1 MRSDA
6 TRSSESTTTA
16 VTAPVIVPTLY
27 VAFELGDSTWKLAAT
42 TGPGQA
48 PRLRT
53 VPARSLART
62 LDELGRAKA
71 RWQLSADAP
80 VVSCY
85 EAGRDGF
92 WLHHALTAH
101 AVRNHV
107 VDSASIE
114 VNRRQRRAKSDRLDA
129 RKLVSMLMRFTEGE
143 RHVWHVVRVPSS
155 AAEDQRQLHRELKT
169 AQRERIAVLTRI
181 GSLLITQGLTLPLTG
196 RESAAQ
202 VATALAEL
210 RRWDGTALPPALQA
224 RLVREWQQV
233 MALTGQ
239 LGLLE
244 RERARLLREE
254 DSPAL
259 TQVQQLMQL
268 RGVGIATAWVYV
280 MELFAWRT
288 FRNRRELGALTGL
301 APTPDQSGTARHR
314 DLGMSKAGNRW
325 VRAVAI
331 EGAWCWVRYQ
341 PQSELS
347 QWYARRFAQGGSRL
361 RRIGI
366 VAVARKLL
374 TALDQYLKT
383 GTPPAGAV
391 LRA

>member
-1 MRSDA
+1 
-6 TRSSESTTTA
+6 
-16 VTAPVIVPTLY
+16 VIVPTLY
-27 VAFELGDSTWKLAAT
+27 VAFELGGSTWKLAAT
-42 TGPGQA
+42 IGAGQS

-53 VPARSLART
+53 VPARGLTRT
-62 LDELGRAKA
+62 LDELARAKA
-71 RWQLSADAP
+71 RFQLDPAAP

-129 RKLVSMLMRFTEGE
+129 RKLVSMLVRYAEGE

-155 AAEDQRQLHRELKT
+155 EVEDQRQLHRELKT
-169 AQRERIAVLTRI
+169 AQRERLAAMTRI
-181 GSLLITQGLTLPLTG
+181 ESLLITQGLTLPLTG
-196 RESAAQ
+196 RES
-202 VATALAEL
+202 VDTVRTALAAL
-210 RRWDGTALPPALQA
+210 RRWDATALPSALQA
-224 RLVREWQQV
+224 RLVREWGQV
-233 MALTGQ
+233 RALTSQ
-239 LGLLE
+239 LEALG
-244 RERARLLREE
+244 RERTRLLRGA

-259 TQVQQLMQL
+259 AQVRQLMQL
-268 RGVGIATAWVYV
+268 KGVGVATAWIYV

-301 APTPDQSGTARHR
+301 APTPDQSGTGRHR
-314 DLGMSKAGNRW
+314 ELGMSKAGNRW

-331 EGAWCWVRYQ
+331 EGAWCWLRYQ

-347 QWYARRFAQGGSRL
+347 QWYQRRFASGGSRL

-366 VAVARKLL
+366 VAVAHKLM
-374 TALDQYLKT
+374 TGFERYLRT
-383 GTPPAGAV
+383 GTPPDGAV
-391 LRA
+391 VRA

>member
-1 MRSDA
+1 MRPDA
-6 TRSSESTTTA
+6 TRRSESST
-16 VTAPVIVPTLY
+16 PLGIVPTLY
-27 VAFELGDSTWKLAAT
+27 VAFELGGSSWKLAAT
-42 TGPGQA
+42 TGPGQP

-53 VPARSLART
+53 VPARSLTRT
-62 LDELGRAKA
+62 FDELARAKA
-71 RWQLSADAP
+71 RLQLDPATP

-92 WLHHALTAH
+92 WLHHALTAR

-107 VDSASIE
+107 VDSSSIE

-129 RKLVSMLMRFTEGE
+129 RKLVSMLVRYAEGE
-143 RHVWHVVRVPSS
+143 RQVWHVVHVPSS
-155 AAEDQRQLHRELKT
+155 EMEDQRQLHRELKT
-169 AQRERIAVLTRI
+169 AQRERLAAITRV
-181 GSLLITQGLTLPLTG
+181 GSLLMTQGLTLPLTG
-196 RESAAQ
+196 REA
-202 VATALAEL
+202 VAEVQAALAAL
-210 RRWDGTALPPALQA
+210 RRWDDTPLPPALQT
-224 RLVREWQQV
+224 RLGREWGQV
-233 MALTGQ
+233 VALTTQ
-239 LGLLE
+239 LDLLR
-244 RERARLLREE
+244 RERTRRLRED

-259 TQVQQLMQL
+259 AQVRQLMQL
-268 RGVGIATAWVYV
+268 RGVGVATAWIYV

-301 APTPDQSGTARHR
+301 APTPDQSGTGRHR
-314 DLGMSKAGNRW
+314 ELGMSKAGNRW

-331 EGAWCWVRYQ
+331 EGAWCWLRYQ

-347 QWYARRFAQGGSRL
+347 QWYARRFAHGGSRL

-374 TALDQYLKT
+374 TAFEQYLRT

-391 LRA
+391 GRA

>member
-6 TRSSESTTTA
+6 TRPGESTIPPTD
-16 VTAPVIVPTLY
+16 VPTLY
-27 VAFELGDSTWKLAAT
+27 VAFELGGSTWKLALT

-53 VPARSLART
+53 VPARALTRVY
-62 LDELGRAKA
+62 DELARAKA
-71 RWQLSADAP
+71 RFHLAPEAP

-92 WLHHALTAH
+92 WLHHALTAA

-107 VDSASIE
+107 VDSSSIE

-129 RKLVSMLMRFTEGE
+129 RKLVALLLRYAEGE
-143 RHVWHVVRVPSS
+143 RPVWHVVRVPSS

-169 AQRERIAVLTRI
+169 VQRERVAALTRVE
-181 GSLLITQGLTLPLTG
+181 SLLITQGLVGGFTG
-196 RESAAQ
+196 RESVEQ
-202 VATALAEL
+202 VTTRLAGL
-210 RRWDGTALPPALQA
+210 CRWDGTPLPPVLQA
-224 RLVREWQQV
+224 RLGREWAQV
-233 MALTGQ
+233 VSLTTQ
-239 LGLLE
+239 LRTLQAE
-244 RERARLLREE
+244 RTRLLRTD

-259 TQVQQLMQL
+259 GQVRQLMTLQ
-268 RGVGIATAWVYV
+268 GVGVATAWVYV

-288 FRNRRELGALTGL
+288 FRNRRELGALLGL
-301 APTPDQSGTARHR
+301 VPTPDQSGTGRHR
-314 DLGMSKAGNRW
+314 ELGISKAGNRW

-331 EGAWCWVRYQ
+331 EGAWCWLRYQ

-347 QWYARRFAQGGSRL
+347 QWFGQRFARGGPRH

-366 VAVARKLL
+366 VAVARKLV
-374 TALDQYLKT
+374 TALEQYLRT
-383 GTPPAGAV
+383 GTPPAGAIV
-391 LRA
+391 RA